1 MDRSYGESNMG
12 KNMLIL
18 LPLAAAVLAGALIP
32 IQASSG
38 GVLGKTLGHPIWGAA
53 TSLFIGTL
61 ALLLMAWLLRLPLP
75 ALTSAF
81 AGPWWMW
88 IGGITGAIYVA
99 TTLSLIPRI
108 GAANLIVCVI
118 AGQMVVALLLDHF
131 GLLGLPVKHI
141 TTARAVGVLF
151 MIAGLLIT
159 QISFGKIASDQQVAS
174 EVHARNNA
182 KD

>member
-1 MDRSYGESNMG
+1 MW

-18 LPLAAAVLAGALIP
+18 LPMAAAVLAGALIP

-53 TSLFIGTL
+53 TSLFIGTM
-61 ALLLMAWLLRLPLP
+61 ALSLVAWVLRLPLP
-75 ALTSAF
+75 AFSSTLP
-81 AGPWWMW
+81 GPWWMW

-99 TTLSLIPRI
+99 TTLALIPRI

-141 TTARAVGVLF
+141 TTVRAVGVLI

-159 QISFGKIASDQQVAS
+159 QMSFGKITSAQQVAS
-174 EVHARNNA
+174 AERSRTNA
-182 KD
+182 SN

>member
-1 MDRSYGESNMG
+1 MW

-18 LPLAAAVLAGALIP
+18 LPMAAAVLAGALIP

-53 TSLFIGTL
+53 TSLFIGTM
-61 ALLLMAWLLRLPLP
+61 ALSLMAWLLRLPLP
-75 ALTSAF
+75 ALSSTFS
-81 AGPWWMW
+81 GPWWMW

-99 TTLSLIPRI
+99 TTLALIPRI

-141 TTARAVGVLF
+141 TTVRVVGVVI
-151 MIAGLLIT
+151 MIVGLLIT
-159 QISFGKIASDQQVAS
+159 QMSFGKITSAQQVAS
-174 EVHARNNA
+174 AEHSRTNA
-182 KD
+182 SN